1 MEVFLLFRKEDLI
14 INNEFNIKTII
25 ISIKI
30 EIEIAVIFIFG
41 TSINKIITLIK
52 ELINVENRAFFDK
65 E

>member
-1 MEVFLLFRKEDLI
+1 MEVFLLFRKEHLI

-25 ISIKI
+25 ISINI

>member
-25 ISIKI
+25 ISINI

-52 ELINVENRAFFDK
+52 ELINVEMRAFFDK

>member
-25 ISIKI
+25 ISINI

>member
-52 ELINVENRAFFDK
+52 ELINVEIRAFFDK